1 MKDDLSPRAWSF
13 LREIN
18 DACKGTYRYW
28 LGEVRGAPDVMS
40 LRSLERRGLIKR
52 NKATSIKHAYQITAK
67 GREKA
72 EREVETRLEGQGWP
86 SGPKPT
92 YYTCDK
98 CAWDAVVPCPEHRG
112 KP

>member
-1 MKDDLSPRAWSF
+1 MKDDLSPRAWIF

-18 DACKGTYRYW
+18 EACKGAHWSYW

-72 EREVETRLEGQGWP
+72 EGRE
-86 SGPKPT
+86 KP
-92 YYTCDK
+92 
-98 CAWDAVVPCPEHRG
+98 
-112 KP
+112 